1 MSIILKD
8 ISKSYDDKK
17 VLNKLSLELLDGE
30 RYAVMGKS
38 GTGKTTLLRIICGLT
53 QPDTGS
59 VTADALHIAMVFQEN
74 RLVNNMSAIKNIAI
88 FSSCT
93 NDKILSCA
101 KELCLTDEDMHKSV
115 QNLSGGQRT
124 RVAIL
129 RAVVAERTIL
139 LLDAPLRGL
148 DDVNKQKAISFILR
162 YHKGL
167 LVLVTHDENDAV
179 AINAHII
186 SLG

>member
-1 MSIILKD
+1 
-8 ISKSYDDKK
+8 
-17 VLNKLSLELLDGE
+17 
-30 RYAVMGKS
+30 
-38 GTGKTTLLRIICGLT
+38 
-53 QPDTGS
+53 
-59 VTADALHIAMVFQEN
+59 
-74 RLVNNMSAIKNIAI
+74 
-88 FSSCT
+88 

-129 RAVVAERTIL
+129 RAVLAERKIL
-139 LLDAPLRGL
+139 LLDEPFRGL